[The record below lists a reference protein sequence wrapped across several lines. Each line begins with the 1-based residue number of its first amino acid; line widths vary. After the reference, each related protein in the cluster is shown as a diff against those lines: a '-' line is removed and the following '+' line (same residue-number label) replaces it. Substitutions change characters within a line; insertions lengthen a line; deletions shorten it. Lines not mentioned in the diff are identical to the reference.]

1 MEVFMSRIGTDE
13 ANRMTEAIDNRIKAI
28 AKQVFNEVPNDRE
41 IEGLV
46 ISKDSK
52 NRYTVK
58 VNNATYTNVLQ
69 ERSLGEIQP
78 NTLVKIKVPNNQMNN
93 IYICGIVDGTIS
105 TLGGG
110 EPGPQGPVGPQG
122 PPGQTGPQGPQGIRG
137 NGISDVE
144 FLPKS
149 STDEGML
156 YDVEVTLEDGTNID
170 AGDILAPRGPQGEK
184 GKDGTSFNII
194 GTVDSINDLPTDVPA
209 GTAYFVGT
217 TVPRNVYTYDGTNWT
232 NQGPLGGSTTIIRRW
247 S

>member
-1 MEVFMSRIGTDE
+1 MSQASSED
-13 ANRMTEAIDNRIKAI
+13 ANKMATAIENKIKAI

-46 ISKDSK
+46 ISKDAQ

-69 ERSLGEIQP
+69 ERSLGEIKP
-78 NTLVKIKVPNNQMNN
+78 NTVVKLKVPNNQMNN
-93 IYICGIVDGTIS
+93 IYICGVVDGSIA

-122 PPGQTGPQGPQGIRG
+122 PPGQTGPQGPQGPRG

-144 FLPKS
+144 FIPKS
-149 STDEGML
+149 SSEEGML
-156 YDVEVTLEDGTNID
+156 YDITTTLEDGTTID
-170 AGDILAPRGPQGEK
+170 SGDVLAPRGPQGEN
-184 GKDGTSFNII
+184 GKDGTSFNIV
-194 GTVDSINDLPTDVPA
+194 GTVDSVADLPSGVPA

-217 TVPRNVYTYDGTNWT
+217 TPPRDVYTYDGTNWT